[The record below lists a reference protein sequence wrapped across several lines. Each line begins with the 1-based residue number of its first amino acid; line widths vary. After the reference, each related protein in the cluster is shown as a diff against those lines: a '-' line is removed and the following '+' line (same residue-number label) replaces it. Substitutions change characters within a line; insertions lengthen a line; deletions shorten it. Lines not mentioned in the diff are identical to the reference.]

1 MDALDPPVPLRLRPP
16 RNRIEPRAIG
26 WWTLRAAAGFLL
38 VTGVGMTTLLSFP
51 ALRPWVLPVVVLL
64 AVSCLVSLTVVPY
77 WRYRVHRWEVTDEAV
92 YTATGW
98 FVREWR
104 VAPMSRIQ
112 TVDTKRGPLEQWL
125 GLATVTVATAS
136 SSGNIAIAGLDAA
149 VADRVSRQ
157 LAATAGLTE
166 GDAT

>member
-1 MDALDPPVPLRLRPP
+1 MNASASPRLRPP
-16 RNRIEPRAIG
+16 RHRIDRRSILL
-26 WWTLRAAAGFLL
+26 WTLRAVAGT
-38 VTGVGMTTLLSFP
+38 VIVVAGSGVSIYFF
-51 ALRPWVLPVVVLL
+51 ASARPWLWPPLALAAVVGLVLI
-64 AVSCLVSLTVVPY
+64 TVAPY

-125 GLATVTVATAS
+125 GLATITVATAS
-136 SSGNIAIAGLDAA
+136 SSGNIEITGLS
-149 VADRVSRQ
+149 VATAERVAHQ
-157 LAATAGLTE
+157 LADTAGLTE